1 MNFLKYYVSFENKEN
16 ISKFEEE
23 IRTLTNNNFTM
34 GIEELLLE
42 RAERRGIEKGREEI
56 AYIFVKNLLIDTNF
70 DNEKIAS
77 LASVDVSFVQQVRA
91 EIGL

>member
-1 MNFLKYYVSFENKEN
+1 
-16 ISKFEEE
+16 
-23 IRTLTNNNFTM
+23 M

-42 RAERRGIEKGREEI
+42 RAEKRGIEKGREEAREAS

-77 LASVDVSFVQQVRA
+77 LASVDVSFVQQVRE